1 MAEIISESESLSR
14 LDLGGT
20 RLTSVG
26 LAKICEMKLRHLD
39 VWATNISVEDLDLLA
54 NIPSLES
61 LSIGGY
67 EGQTTMTAADV
78 LPRLKNLTTLKRLW
92 LDGVEL
98 NEAQSEELKGR
109 YDYFYN

>member
-1 MAEIISESESLSR
+1 M
-14 LDLGGT
+14 
-20 RLTSVG
+20 
-26 LAKICEMKLRHLD
+26 
-39 VWATNISVEDLDLLA
+39 
-54 NIPSLES
+54 
-61 LSIGGY
+61 SIGGY